1 MKPHWYDLIVVCVVG
16 IMVAWYGEIEPS
28 AYAMHS
34 ELDLVQYQ
42 RMADAAPHID
52 PHVPA
57 PFVYRILPPLL
68 AGTLAPFVGSQVQA
82 FRLLTIASLVGC
94 LLLFRRWLL
103 GRGIDARTSLFV
115 TCLLAAS
122 PHVVGASLFNPY
134 QLTDALSL
142 LVIMA
147 SIMAVERGA
156 WWRYAVLL
164 CIGAATRETCML
176 MIPAAALVAWQQRLV
191 RMALVASAPAIVIFF
206 ALRSMMLPENQGW
219 DLIGNYDV
227 YSWKLA
233 DPVAWYRLCVNCM
246 IPFTLLPLIEP
257 GRLPTLV
264 RKNPHLAVLF
274 VLVVVASFAGK
285 DVERL
290 VAPTFV
296 GFYGL
301 LAVRL
306 HGRVR
311 VDAITVVVLVVTVL
325 LAALHPL
332 YSQRGLVDRST
343 YIGISVLVSL
353 TVPIFLALRTRRV
366 F

>member
-1 MKPHWYDLIVVCVVG
+1 MKPHWYDLVVVCVLG
-16 IMVAWYGEIEPS
+16 IMVIWYGEIDPS
-28 AYAMHS
+28 SYASKS

-42 RMADAAPHID
+42 RMAAAAPHID

-57 PFVYRILPPLL
+57 PFVYRVLPPLL
-68 AGTLAPFVGSQVQA
+68 AGSLASIVGSQVQA
-82 FRLLTIASLVGC
+82 FRLLTTASLLGC

-103 GRGIDARTSLFV
+103 SRGIDARASLFV

-147 SIMAVERGA
+147 SIIAIECGA

-176 MIPAAALVAWQQRLV
+176 MIPVAIIVAWPTRQWRI
-191 RMALVASAPAIVIFF
+191 ALVASTPAVVLFF
-206 ALRSMMLPENQGW
+206 ALRSMMSPENQAW
-219 DLIGNYDV
+219 DLMGNYAV
-227 YSWKLA
+227 YAWKFS

-246 IPFTLLPLIEP
+246 IPVTLLPLVAP
-257 GRLPTLV
+257 SRLPELV
-264 RKNPHLAVLF
+264 RKNMHLAALVVF
-274 VLVVVASFAGK
+274 VVVASFAGK

-290 VAPTFV
+290 VAPTFIA
-296 GFYGL
+296 FYGL
-301 LAVRL
+301 LAVILQRL
-306 HGRVR
+306 VR
-311 VDAITVVVLVVTVL
+311 LDAVTMGVLVVSAL

-332 YSQRGLVDRST
+332 YSQRDLVDRTS
-343 YIGISVLVSL
+343 YIAISVSVSAA
-353 TVPIFLALRTRRV
+353 VPIFLALRARRV

>member
-16 IMVAWYGEIEPS
+16 IMVAWYGEIDPS
-28 AYAMHS
+28 AFASQS
-34 ELDLVQYQ
+34 ELDLVHYQ
-42 RMADAAPHID
+42 RMATAAPHID

-57 PFVYRILPPLL
+57 PFVYRVLPPLL
-68 AGTLAPFVGSQVQA
+68 AGTLTPLVGSQVQA
-82 FRLLTIASLVGC
+82 FRLLTVASLLCC

-103 GRGIDARTSLFV
+103 SRDIDARTSLFV

-147 SIMAVERGA
+147 SIIAIERGA

-176 MIPAAALVAWQQRLV
+176 MVPVAIIVAWPSRQW
-191 RMALVASAPAIVIFF
+191 RMALAASAPAMVPFF
-206 ALRSMMLPENQGW
+206 ALRSMMSPENQGW
-219 DLIGNYDV
+219 DLIGNYAV
-227 YSWKLA
+227 YAWKLT

-246 IPFTLLPLIEP
+246 IPFTLLPVVAAS
-257 GRLPTLV
+257 RLPDLV
-264 RKNPHLAVLF
+264 RKNMHLAVL
-274 VLVVVASFAGK
+274 VALVVVASFAGK

-296 GFYGL
+296 AFYGL
-301 LAVRL
+301 LAVILQRW
-306 HGRVR
+306 VR
-311 VDAITVVVLVVTVL
+311 MDAVTVVFLVATAL

-332 YSQRGLVDRST
+332 YSQRDLVDRTT
-343 YIGISVLVSL
+343 YIAISVVVSAA
-353 TVPIFLALRTRRV
+353 VPIFLALRTRRV